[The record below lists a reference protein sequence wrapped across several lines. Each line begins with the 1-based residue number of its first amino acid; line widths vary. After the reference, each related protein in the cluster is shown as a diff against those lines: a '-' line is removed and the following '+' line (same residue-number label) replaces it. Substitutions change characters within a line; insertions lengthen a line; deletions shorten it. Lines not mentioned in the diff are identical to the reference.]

1 REDLGRGRM
10 AADAGKVPGRGVT
23 GTVLEERLPYFL
35 LAPRR
40 SDEVEIVGDVHAAYE
55 APLSR
60 RLVVKRQEAGR
71 HARVVRDAQ
80 EMKRPPAQ
88 EGRGPGR
95 LPLPRQEDRGQPGL
109 AEEAVPVRLIQ
120 ALEARQRFNLHRRSR
135 FLTGWPRPPHPRH
148 RPRPRPWR
156 RRGPVPDPRPSPRPY
171 A

>member
-1 REDLGRGRM
+1 GG
-10 AADAGKVPGRGVT
+10 AGAWARAVQGRGVT
-23 GTVLEERLPYFL
+23 GTWLEGGLPYSL

-40 SDEVEIVGDVHAAYE
+40 SDEGEIVGDVHAAYE

-71 HARVVRDAQ
+71 RARVARDAQ

-109 AEEAVPVRLIQ
+109 AEQAVPARLIQ
-120 ALEARQRFNLHRRSR
+120 ALEARQRFNLHHRSR
-135 FLTGWPRPPHPRH
+135 FLTGWPRPLDPRR
-148 RPRPRPWR
+148 RPRPRPWPRPWR
-156 RRGPVPDPRPSPRPY
+156 RRGPVPDPRPSPRPS